1 MREPATGTKP
11 WWTQTAA
18 EVSLSSRLGTAA
30 VVVFTIEKIFAQTK
44 QFQRLYALPRRTQA
58 VATVGDDVDVTQ
70 SAMASDE
77 SLRLADGR
85 M

>member
-1 MREPATGTKP
+1 MSHPIGGPVNPA
-11 WWTQTAA
+11 
-18 EVSLSSRLGTAA
+18 RLGTAA

>member
-1 MREPATGTKP
+1 MSGF
-11 WWTQTAA
+11 TA
-18 EVSLSSRLGTAA
+18 
-30 VVVFTIEKIFAQTK
+30 VFTIEKIFTQTK
-44 QFQRLYALPRRTQA
+44 KFQRLYALPRRTQA